1 MKRESQSWEE
11 GVGEA
16 VRVIP
21 TGGSTESKRTAIL
34 GGLMIQE
41 ARSH

>member
-11 GVGEA
+11 GIDEA

-21 TGGSTESKRTAIL
+21 AGGSTESKRAAIL
-34 GGLMIQE
+34 GGLAIQE
-41 ARSH
+41 ARSR